1 VQGLKDGECSQRISG
16 IEQEDMS
23 SRRRSREMA
32 IQVLYQVDMAQSDLA
47 EALRMFCEHFKAP
60 ESIRDFAFELARGAH
75 EHQEEVDSLIK
86 GFSENWRLERM
97 PTVDRNILRL
107 AIYELLYRPDIPAKV
122 SINEAVDLGKKYGS
136 EDSGSFINGILDRIR
151 LHLEETGRRETRAA
165 NDSTFG
171 QAGDTAG

>member
-1 VQGLKDGECSQRISG
+1 
-16 IEQEDMS
+16 MS

-47 EALRMFCEHFKAP
+47 EALRLFCEHFKAP
-60 ESIRDFAFELARGAH
+60 ESIRDFAFELARGAY
-75 EHQEEVDSLIK
+75 EHREEVDSLIK
-86 GFSENWRLERM
+86 RFSEHWRLERM

-107 AIYELLYRPDIPAKV
+107 AIYELLYQPDIPAKV

-151 LHLEETGRRETRAA
+151 LHLEETGRRKTPSAEGPALE
-165 NDSTFG
+165 S
-171 QAGDTAG
+171 AGDIAG